1 MVPYVGSHDVPRL
14 ANQSD
19 RGTGDAYNQWQEQGL
34 PGQPGNDDTYDRVL
48 QAYGWLLTTPG
59 APLLYY
65 GDEYGEYGG
74 ADPDNRH
81 VCRLNQ
87 LE

>member
-1 MVPYVGSHDVPRL
+1 MRSIRL
-14 ANQSD
+14 RMDCPANLVYP
-19 RGTGDAYNQWQEQGL
+19 AYNAAM
-34 PGQPGNDDTYDRVL
+34 

-74 ADPDNRH
+74 ADPDGTCIERKFMEHNGNTT
-81 VCRLNQ
+81 V
-87 LE
+87 